1 MDDRMIIFTHCNDR
15 HTPEKQA
22 ISRLGFLKGIGIACL
37 GFGMF
42 LHACGYMPSE
52 RENMKNMKKTS
63 SITNKMKP
71 PIDLAAPAK
80 TETATFAMG

>member
-1 MDDRMIIFTHCNDR
+1 MDNRMIIFIPCNDR
-15 HTPEKQA
+15 QTPEKRA
-22 ISRLGFLKGIGIACL
+22 ISRPGFLKGIVIACL

-42 LHACGYMPSE
+42 LHACGYTPSE
-52 RENMKNMKKTS
+52 RENMEK
-63 SITNKMKP
+63 IKP

>member
-1 MDDRMIIFTHCNDR
+1 MDNRMIIFAHGNDR

-22 ISRLGFLKGIGIACL
+22 ISRRIFLKGIGIACL
-37 GFGMF
+37 GFGLF
-42 LHACGYMPSE
+42 LHACGYMPYE
-52 RENMKNMKKTS
+52 RENMENMKKTG
-63 SITNKMKP
+63 SITNEIKP

>member
-1 MDDRMIIFTHCNDR
+1 MDDRMIICTPCNDR
-15 HTPEKQA
+15 HTPEIQA
-22 ISRLGFLKGIGIACL
+22 IGRRGFLKGIGIACL

-42 LHACGYMPSE
+42 LYACGYMPSE
-52 RENMKNMKKTS
+52 RENMEKMKKTG

-80 TETATFAMG
+80 TETATFALG

>member
-1 MDDRMIIFTHCNDR
+1 MDDRMIIFTPCNDR
-15 HTPEKQA
+15 QTPEKQA
-22 ISRLGFLKGIGIACL
+22 ISRRVFLKGIGIACL

-52 RENMKNMKKTS
+52 RENME
-63 SITNKMKP
+63 KMKP
-71 PIDLAAPAK
+71 PIDLAAPTK